1 MSWLTNIVQI
11 LVVVIIMLI
20 PYFIWTF
27 IRRSVNAY
35 MELKEEELEL
45 QRENNELLRRLNGLP
60 ARETPETGDDNEQ
73 NS

>member
-11 LVVVIIMLI
+11 LVVIIIMLI

-60 ARETPETGDDNEQ
+60 TRETPETGDDNEQ